1 MDKSLWNRIKPQRK
15 TARGKHG
22 QTDSVANRGAA
33 CKREKPKKAS
43 IPLGYVDPGLS
54 SGASMRRGIFRSP
67 KSMHLLIVT
76 KKAAQNGGK
85 ASPRGLLRAGSLI
98 LPCAIG
104 SSGICHDK
112 REGDGATPA
121 GRWQLLDGFYRGD
134 RIPRPR
140 AWRLFQPLKRDM
152 GWCDAPGSPS
162 YNRPVKLPFS
172 AGHENL
178 WRDDALYDLVIVLGY
193 NLYPR
198 REGRGSAIFL
208 HCARADFAPT
218 AGCVALQPADLR
230 RLLPLLSAKTT
241 MIVR

>member
-1 MDKSLWNRIKPQRK
+1 M
-15 TARGKHG
+15 
-22 QTDSVANRGAA
+22 
-33 CKREKPKKAS
+33 
-43 IPLGYVDPGLS
+43 
-54 SGASMRRGIFRSP
+54 
-67 KSMHLLIVT
+67 
-76 KKAAQNGGK
+76 
-85 ASPRGLLRAGSLI
+85 
-98 LPCAIG
+98 
-104 SSGICHDK
+104 
-112 REGDGATPA
+112 
-121 GRWQLLDGFYRGD
+121 
-134 RIPRPR
+134 PRPR